1 MTYEDKADFLKLYKD
16 NTIKLVGLALE
27 AERWT
32 QIACSIG
39 LNVSEGSRGSGGSDK
54 LSNAATNAVAII
66 QEIEQ
71 SIEAA
76 RAEREQIV
84 KVIQGAPRRKRQLL
98 ELCYIN
104 GMTAG
109 EIAERYGKSEKWIRQ
124 MLRDAV
130 EGLNF

>member
-1 MTYEDKADFLKLYKD
+1 MTYEDKADFLRLYRD
-16 NTIKLVGLALE
+16 NTVRLAGLALE

-71 SIEAA
+71 SIDAA
-76 RAEREQIV
+76 RAEREQIARI
-84 KVIQGAPRRKRQLL
+84 IQSAPRRRRQLL
-98 ELCYIN
+98 ELYYIN
-104 GMTAG
+104 GMAAG
-109 EIAERYGKSEKWIRQ
+109 EIADQYGKSEKWIRQ
-124 MLRDAV
+124 MLHDAV
-130 EGLNF
+130 DGLKI